1 MLASDEDKGKSK
13 EEVEKW
19 TGYPGGAPC
28 NVACGLGLLKI
39 PVAFVSCLGK
49 DDMGDELMQLMRGKH
64 SRSLIV
70 NRSGHRVL
78 FPRGFHC
85 MTGICTVQLL
95 SN

>member
-49 DDMGDELMQLMRGKH
+49 DDMGDELMQLMQGSH
-64 SRSLIV
+64 TRSSIWLPA
-70 NRSGHRVL
+70 SSKEKS
-78 FPRGFHC
+78 PRG
-85 MTGICTVQLL
+85 IIE
-95 SN
+95 